1 MLGRLDSQMDR
12 ADYSA
17 LTSASAR
24 SLPSQLTGEPAP
36 STATALPAAPT
47 THSALAPAPPS
58 LPPLSPPTPTPTPP
72 TARVA
77 LSRVVSSLVES
88 WSLAF
93 LDLARSGDGPS
104 MLLVAQMYLVE
115 RGYGA
120 IRFDRS
126 EGVSW
131 LLRCVELDEGE
142 ARDMCRRLCPAEYKA
157 WMEDRRRR
165 AGGDEQL
172 RREQEAAADRQ
183 RADCAPSER
192 ALLANRAATATT

>member
-1 MLGRLDSQMDR
+1 MLARLDSQLDR
-12 ADYSA
+12 SDYSA
-17 LTSASAR
+17 AS
-24 SLPSQLTGEPAP
+24 SLPLPPQLTGEPGPSPVPLPPPPPP
-36 STATALPAAPT
+36 STAASQSQPRV
-47 THSALAPAPPS
+47 
-58 LPPLSPPTPTPTPP
+58 PLST
-72 TARVA
+72 
-77 LSRVVSSLVES
+77 VVSSLVES

-120 IRFDRS
+120 IRFDRQ
-126 EGVSW
+126 EGVRW

-142 ARDMCRRLCPAEYKA
+142 SREMCKRLCPIEYGQ
-157 WMEDRRRR
+157 WLEERRRR

-172 RREQEAAADRQ
+172 RREQELAMERQ

-192 ALLANRAATATT
+192 AQMANRATAAALT